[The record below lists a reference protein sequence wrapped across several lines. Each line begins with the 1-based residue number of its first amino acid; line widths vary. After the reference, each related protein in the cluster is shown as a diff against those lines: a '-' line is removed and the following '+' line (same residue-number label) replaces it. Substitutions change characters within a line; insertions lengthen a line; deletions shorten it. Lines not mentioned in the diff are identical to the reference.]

1 VTSKPRYVIFLANKI
16 ISIVGICTQISKLI
30 VSDLHGIGVLL
41 SIEIAVSRSDT
52 VMRFS
57 TFPSY
62 IRY

>member
-1 VTSKPRYVIFLANKI
+1 M
-16 ISIVGICTQISKLI
+16 VGICTQIPKLI
-30 VSDLHGIGVLL
+30 VSDLHGIGVLR
-41 SIEIAVSRSDT
+41 SIGIAVSRSDT